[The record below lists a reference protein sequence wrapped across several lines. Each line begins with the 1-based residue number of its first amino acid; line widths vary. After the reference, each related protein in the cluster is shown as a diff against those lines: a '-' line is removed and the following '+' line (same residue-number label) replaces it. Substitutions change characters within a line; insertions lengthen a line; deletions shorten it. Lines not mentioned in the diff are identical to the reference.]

1 MITLLLW
8 WIAISFVSSG
18 LWIGACLL
26 FAKEVPDD
34 ADLEKYFEDC
44 DDTK

>member
-1 MITLLLW
+1 MTLLLW
-8 WIAISFVSSG
+8 WIAISFVFSG

-34 ADLEKYFEDC
+34 ADLEKYFEDEY
-44 DDTK
+44 DSK